1 MTKNKVLFTTM
12 SFSAIVLLAGCKDDA
27 ATPKQNEENELI
39 TKVHLH
45 LVAENDS
52 SKMGHAEWIDLTPDD
67 PAGRSIDTLRLDT
80 STTYLG
86 EIELS
91 DESKNPAVDISEE
104 VAEEKDDHLFI
115 YRQDPLESSIRF
127 TVERTD
133 KDSKNLPV
141 GLRFKFITKNISGNS
156 RLQVV
161 LKHQPGTKDGSEG
174 PGDTDLDVW
183 FPVKI
188 R

>member
-1 MTKNKVLFTTM
+1 MLKHTISILPISGLIF
-12 SFSAIVLLAGCKDDA
+12 FGACKDKA
-27 ATPKQNEENELI
+27 ASPVPNEENELI

-45 LVAENDS
+45 LIAENDS
-52 SKMGHAEWIDLTPDD
+52 TKTGHAEWIDLSPDD
-67 PAGRSIDTLRLDT
+67 EAGRNIDTLRLDT

-86 EIELS
+86 EIELF
-91 DESKNPAVDISEE
+91 DESKNPPVNIGEE

-115 YRQDPLESSIRF
+115 YRQDPLESSIRY
-127 TVERTD
+127 TIERTD

-141 GLRFKFITKNISGNS
+141 GLMFKFTTKNISGNS

-161 LKHQPGTKDGSEG
+161 LKHQPGSKNGSEA